1 MKTKTK
7 IFKGNQINIINDP
20 NQNQDD
26 ELRDEYDLSSMKLKP
41 NPFVSKNK
49 VIIELEPE
57 VARYFKTTKQV
68 NDYLRNQ
75 IKQFQK
81 VIL

>member
-7 IFKGNQINIINDP
+7 IFKGNKINIMNDP
-20 NQNQDD
+20 NQNPDD
-26 ELRDEYDLSSMKLKP
+26 ELRNEYDLNSMNLKP
-41 NPFVSKNK
+41 NPYIKKNK
-49 VIIELEPE
+49 VIIELTPE
-57 VARYFKTTKQV
+57 VAEYFKTSKQV

-81 VIL
+81 VII